1 MPESFENKNRETLP
15 EEKTAERFINEQQK
29 AEIRAGVLDIANVEK
44 YKIKDK
50 DEENWLANIHEEL
63 KKSDLFSKYAS
74 ERTPAGYGISS
85 LRTDKIGSI
94 LNEVQDRIFV
104 SLYEGDLATAEKVIA
119 QAHSLFNGVRK
130 INEHQEHTGGCVCD
144 ECADLGRLASVMGF
158 SNLSSRIRTGTMC
171 PEFSTQYPT
180 TLEDYFRHDKKDFSS
195 PEEFSKEVD
204 DKLVWYAG
212 LPQAK
217 GRLHEVYKE
226 FKNKERQEKIKNP
239 RVSEYLKI
247 VEEYNKALNESY
259 RSYYFDGSASNA
271 RVFPGE
277 RIELPEG
284 ELKEGSVI
292 EYLKDADNKF
302 FEFDTGIFTDIPLG
316 RDLYKGEGPRVAH
329 MPMSVDFIRS
339 LGDAKKQI
347 VEAAKKEYGDLL
359 KSQNNNQYE
368 HQWIEEESR
377 RSSHFALIAS
387 VFERAGDKEKAQEA
401 LRLAKEASEN
411 IGNKDYYMAQRAGER
426 YSTIALAELASGGD
440 PSEMLQQAE
449 ARYMNYIGGFESHS
463 GIGPTTRM
471 HGLHDVAKMRVLA
484 GQDPLPTLS
493 KLDTISDKISG
504 VTKAS
509 VDGFAMWSKI
519 RTTIKTFEEGSK
531 EKKDK

>member
-1 MPESFENKNRETLP
+1 MHESFENKGKEAQPNAE
-15 EEKTAERFINEQQK
+15 TAERFINEQQK

-44 YKIKDK
+44 YKIKDR
-50 DEENWLANIHEEL
+50 DEEELLTTIHEEL
-63 KKSDLFSKYAS
+63 KKSDLFSKYAN
-74 ERTPAGYGISS
+74 ERTPAGYGVSS
-85 LRTDKIGSI
+85 LRADKIGSI

-104 SLYEGDLATAEKVIA
+104 SLYEDDLATAEKVIA

-130 INEHQEHTGGCVCD
+130 VNEHQERTGGCVCD
-144 ECADLGRLASVMGF
+144 ECADLGRLASTMGF
-158 SNLSSRIRTGTMC
+158 SNLSSRIRNGTMC
-171 PEFSTQYPT
+171 PEYSTQYPT

-226 FKNKERQEKIKNP
+226 FRNKEQREKIKNP

-259 RSYYFDGSASNA
+259 RSYYFDGNASNVK
-271 RVFPGE
+271 VFPGE

-292 EYLKDADNKF
+292 EYLKDADNRF
-302 FEFDTGIFTDIPLG
+302 FEFRTSIFTEVPLG
-316 RDLYKGEGPRVAH
+316 EDLYKGEGPRVVH
-329 MPMSVDFIRS
+329 MPTSADFVRP

-347 VEAAKKEYGDLL
+347 VETAKKEYEDLL
-359 KSQNNNQYE
+359 KNPNKNQHE
-368 HQWIEEESR
+368 HSWIEEESS
-377 RSSHFALIAS
+377 RSSKFALIAS
-387 VFERAGDKEKAQEA
+387 IFERAGDKKKAQEA

-426 YSTIALAELASGGD
+426 YSTLALAELVSGGD
-440 PSEMLQQAE
+440 PSEILQQAE
-449 ARYMNYIGGFESHS
+449 ERYMHYIGGFESHS
-463 GIGPTTRM
+463 GIGHTTRM
-471 HGLHDVAKMRVLA
+471 HGLHNVAKMRVLA

-519 RTTIKTFEEGSK
+519 RTTIKTYEEGGM
-531 EKKDK
+531 EKKDR